1 MDELRRAQAKSTM
14 TQHEFSRS
22 MDEMD
27 YSQVGLPHFFNPNE
41 ISQPPHERMTKLEA
55 ALIEM
60 KRVHAECVT
69 SQVQF
74 MELTRANVQIQ
85 HTPFYSLKEEM
96 APMATSGTQ
105 LTFEKEQPKEE
116 ESMSIEELVAKYM
129 NEQENMATM
138 SFEGQHESSSSTL
151 GVNTEEENWSYNE
164 EITSRG
170 NEELEKLQ
178 KVEDDDAETSK
189 DLVEK
194 EENES
199 TSPESY
205 EKVKEEVVE
214 TFHLSLM
221 VLFVSR
227 LSQ

>member
-1 MDELRRAQAKSTM
+1 
-14 TQHEFSRS
+14 
-22 MDEMD
+22 
-27 YSQVGLPHFFNPNE
+27 
-41 ISQPPHERMTKLEA
+41 MTKLEA
-55 ALIEM
+55 ALVEM
-60 KRVHAECVT
+60 KKVHAECVT

-85 HTPFYSLKEEM
+85 HTPFDSLKEEM
-96 APMATSGTQ
+96 APMATYGTQ

-151 GVNTEEENWSYNE
+151 GVNTDEETWSYNK

-178 KVEDDDAETSK
+178 KVEDDDAETSE

-194 EENES
+194 EEKES
-199 TSPESY
+199 ISLESY

-214 TFHLSLM
+214 TFPEMTLWGEMHEELKNEKTIPTSEVDEYIIHLNNELRGNIVNKKLKKIEKKKILWKTMCS
-221 VLFVSR
+221 SC
-227 LSQ
+227 